1 MSAFGG
7 KADRGNF
14 YSTFVKSGHRADHF
28 RLNGNLDPAL
38 PRDRFIA
45 TQ

>member
-1 MSAFGG
+1 MLIAYSA
-7 KADRGNF
+7 
-14 YSTFVKSGHRADHF
+14 FVKSGADHF

>member
-1 MSAFGG
+1 MRITSMLIAYSA
-7 KADRGNF
+7 
-14 YSTFVKSGHRADHF
+14 FVKSGHRADHF